1 MALAFMLGSA
11 VIFLVTA
18 PMAQVVLTPVWAFIP
33 IYQSALVV
41 NDLITAVFLYGHFG
55 ISRSRP
61 ILMLAS
67 GYLFTACLA
76 AVHGLT
82 FPGLFAPAGLLGAG
96 SQTTAWLFMFWH
108 AGFALVVIAYARARN
123 DKKVQPGRARA
134 AILSSIAVVLVATVA
149 CLLIATVGNDAIPP
163 IMQGS
168 HKTPANFP
176 VVSAVWLLSVV
187 AIYALWRRR
196 PLSVLDLWLT
206 VVMCA
211 WSFDIALSAVL
222 NAGRFDLGFYVGRMY
237 GLLAASF
244 VLVVLLLENSRLY
257 GQLIATH
264 ASDRRKAIE
273 LHRLS
278 SMDPLT
284 CIANRRAFEA
294 ALDQEWRRGKRHT
307 ASLSLL
313 MIDVDHFKSFN
324 DAYGHVAGDECLRA
338 IARVLADNAK
348 RAGDVA
354 ARYGGEEFAVLLP
367 HTNLGDARKLAQR
380 MCRSVRDLNLL
391 HEKSSVGNCV
401 TVSIG
406 VASATG
412 SELAASPPSD
422 NRPSILLV
430 ESADHALYA
439 AKSQGRNRVCS
450 ARVDDTPLASAEHPA
465 LLRLAVVNPAA

>member
-1 MALAFMLGSA
+1 
-11 VIFLVTA
+11 
-18 PMAQVVLTPVWAFIP
+18 
-33 IYQSALVV
+33 
-41 NDLITAVFLYGHFG
+41 
-55 ISRSRP
+55 
-61 ILMLAS
+61 
-67 GYLFTACLA
+67 
-76 AVHGLT
+76 
-82 FPGLFAPAGLLGAG
+82 
-96 SQTTAWLFMFWH
+96 
-108 AGFALVVIAYARARN
+108 
-123 DKKVQPGRARA
+123 
-134 AILSSIAVVLVATVA
+134 VVLVATLA
-149 CLLIATVGNDAIPP
+149 CLLIATMGSDAIPA

-168 HKTPANFP
+168 HKTPANFV
-176 VVSAVWLLSVV
+176 VVSAVWLLSLV

-244 VLVVLLLENSRLY
+244 VLAVLLLENSRLY
-257 GQLIATH
+257 GQLIAAH

-278 SMDPLT
+278 TMDPLT

-294 ALDQEWRRGKRHT
+294 ALDQEWRRAKRHT
-307 ASLSLL
+307 APLSLL
-313 MIDVDHFKSFN
+313 MIDVDHFKLFN
-324 DAYGHVAGDECLRA
+324 DNYGHVAGDECLRA

-367 HTNLGDARKLAQR
+367 HTNLDDARKLAQR
-380 MCRSVRDLNLL
+380 MCQSVRDLNLL

-412 SELAASPPSD
+412 LELGASSPSDDRPSRLLRPIHLVELA
-422 NRPSILLV
+422 
-430 ESADHALYA
+430 DHGLYA

-450 ARVDDTPLASAEHPA
+450 ARADDTPLASAEHPT
-465 LLRLAVVNPAA
+465 LLRLAVVNSAA